1 MDWLII
7 LGMLTAIA
15 TFFSQVSTIVK
26 NSVDTYYKIKEEK
39 EKKKRAAPTKKS
51 TPNNTTGESNLPCN

>member
-7 LGMLTAIA
+7 LGTLTAVA
-15 TFFSQVSTIVK
+15 TFFSQVSTVVK

-39 EKKKRAAPTKKS
+39 EKSRPRQEVDS
-51 TPNNTTGESNLPCN
+51 E

>member
-15 TFFSQVSTIVK
+15 TFFSQVSTVVK

-39 EKKKRAAPTKKS
+39 EKSRPRQEVDS
-51 TPNNTTGESNLPCN
+51 E